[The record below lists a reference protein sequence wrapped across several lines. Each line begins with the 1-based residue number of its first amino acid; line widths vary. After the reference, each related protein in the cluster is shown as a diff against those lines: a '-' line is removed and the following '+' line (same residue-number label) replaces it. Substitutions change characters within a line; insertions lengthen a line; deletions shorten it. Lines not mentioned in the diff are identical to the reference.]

1 VELLSDKTNVFA
13 WAEKDAVIRSTREKG
28 AFRARAD
35 RVKQLGVALVTA
47 RPEGVN
53 LSGSLLRL
61 RYRSAQAMDPVLIA
75 LKPAGTAPAEVG
87 VIPKEIVTR
96 LAATGGREAEIAVPL
111 PATPGLANVRE
122 VVLTHEQKAGP
133 VDLSLTHCGF
143 TPVGPAR
150 AAPSSPER

>member
-1 VELLSDKTNVFA
+1 
-13 WAEKDAVIRSTREKG
+13 
-28 AFRARAD
+28 
-35 RVKQLGVALVTA
+35 
-47 RPEGVN
+47 
-53 LSGSLLRL
+53 
-61 RYRSAQAMDPVLIA
+61 MDPVLIA

-143 TPVGPAR
+143 TPIGPAR
-150 AAPSSPER
+150 AAPRRSER